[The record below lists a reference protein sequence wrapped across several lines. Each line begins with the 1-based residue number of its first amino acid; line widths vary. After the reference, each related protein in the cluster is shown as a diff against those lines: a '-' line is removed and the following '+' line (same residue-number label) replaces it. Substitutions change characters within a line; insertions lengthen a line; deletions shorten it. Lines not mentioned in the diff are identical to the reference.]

1 MSLSL
6 AGKTAL
12 VTGGSR
18 GIGAAITA
26 RLVTEGATVA
36 FSYARAAD
44 TAADLVTT
52 LRDGGG
58 TAQAFQADQ
67 ADPASCA
74 RLVDEV
80 VATFGPLDILVNSA
94 GVYKTGTI
102 DDPERDESVFAAQL
116 QTNVVGV
123 LATTRAAVLNFN
135 DGGRIVTIG
144 TTGAAHAPFPG
155 IGDYVATK
163 AALAAYTRA
172 WSRDL
177 GSRHIT
183 VNIVQPG
190 AVVTDMN
197 SADGPN
203 ADFQKSLNSLNRFA
217 DPSEVAALVSF
228 LAGPEAGFITG
239 TTVNID
245 GGLSA

>member
-1 MSLSL
+1 MKPLD
-6 AGKTAL
+6 GKIAL

-18 GIGAAITA
+18 GIGAAISA
-26 RLVTEGATVA
+26 RLAADGATVA
-36 FSYARAAD
+36 FSYARAAGA
-44 TAADLVTT
+44 AADLAER
-52 LRDGGG
+52 LRSGGG
-58 TAQAFQADQ
+58 RAEAFQADQ

-74 RLVDEV
+74 RLVDDV
-80 VATFGPLDILVNSA
+80 VTTFGPLDVLVNSA
-94 GVYKTGTI
+94 GVYRTGTI
-102 DDPERDESVFAAQL
+102 DDPDRDDAVFAEQL

-123 LATTRAAVLNFN
+123 VATTRAAVLNFN
-135 DGGRIVTIG
+135 DGGRIVSVG
-144 TTGAAHAPFPG
+144 TTGAAQAPFPG

-177 GSRHIT
+177 GPRRIT

-190 AVVTDMN
+190 AVDTDMN
-197 SADGPN
+197 PADCPN
-203 ADFQKSLNSLNRFA
+203 GDFQKSLNSLHRFA
-217 DPSEVAALVSF
+217 DPSEVAALVAF

>member
-1 MSLSL
+1 MTKPLE
-6 AGKTAL
+6 GRTAL

-26 RLVTEGATVA
+26 RLAADGATVA
-36 FSYARAAD
+36 FSYARASGV
-44 TAADLVTT
+44 AADLVET
-52 LRDGGG
+52 LRDRGFRV
-58 TAQAFQADQ
+58 QAFQADQ

-80 VATFGPLDILVNSA
+80 VATFGPLDVLVNSA
-94 GVYKTGTI
+94 GIYKTGTI
-102 DDPERDESVFAAQL
+102 DDPRRDDAVFAEQL

-123 LATTRAAVLNFN
+123 VATTRAAVLNFN
-135 DGGRIVTIG
+135 DGGRIVSIG
-144 TTGAAHAPFPG
+144 TTGAAQAPFPG

-172 WSRDL
+172 WLRDL
-177 GSRHIT
+177 GGRGIT

-190 AVVTDMN
+190 AVDTDMN
-197 SADGPN
+197 PADGPN
-203 ADFQKSLNSLNRFA
+203 GELQKSLNSLHRFA
-217 DPSEVAALVSF
+217 DPSEIAALVAF

-239 TTVNID
+239 ATINVD

>member
-190 AVVTDMN
+190 AVDTDMN
-197 SADGPN
+197 PADGPN
-203 ADFQKSLNSLNRFA
+203 ADLQKSMNSLGRFA
-217 DPSEVAALVSF
+217 DPGEVAALVAF

>member
-1 MSLSL
+1 MSSPL

-26 RLVTEGATVA
+26 RLAADGATVA

-44 TAADLVTT
+44 TAADLVKT
-52 LRDGGG
+52 LSDGGA

-74 RLVDEV
+74 RLVGEV
-80 VATFGPLDILVNSA
+80 VAAFGPLDILVNSA
-94 GVYKTGTI
+94 GVYKTETI
-102 DDPERDESVFAAQL
+102 DDPERDDSVFAAQL

-177 GSRHIT
+177 GPRRIT

-190 AVVTDMN
+190 AVDTDMN
-197 SADGPN
+197 PADGPN
-203 ADFQKSLNSLNRFA
+203 ADLQKSMNSLGRFA
-217 DPSEVAALVSF
+217 DPGEVAALVAF

>member
-190 AVVTDMN
+190 AVDTDMN
-197 SADGPN
+197 PADGPN

>member
-1 MSLSL
+1 MSTSL

-44 TAADLVTT
+44 TAADLVKTM
-52 LRDGGG
+52 RDGGG

-80 VATFGPLDILVNSA
+80 VATFGPLDVLVNSA

-102 DDPERDESVFAAQL
+102 DDPERDESVFAEQL
-116 QTNVVGV
+116 KTNVVGV

-144 TTGAAHAPFPG
+144 TTGATHAPFPG

-190 AVVTDMN
+190 AVDTDMN
-197 SADGPN
+197 PADGPN
-203 ADFQKSLNSLNRFA
+203 ADLPKSMNSLGRFA
-217 DPSEVAALVSF
+217 DPGEVAALVAF

>member
-1 MSLSL
+1 MTKPLN
-6 AGKTAL
+6 GKIAL
-12 VTGGSR
+12 ITGGSR
-18 GIGAAITA
+18 GIGAAITT
-26 RLVTEGATVA
+26 RLAADGATVA
-36 FSYARAAD
+36 FSYARTADAA
-44 TAADLVTT
+44 TALVET
-52 LRDGGG
+52 LRKGG
-58 TAQAFQADQ
+58 AQAAAFQADQ
-67 ADPASCA
+67 ADAASCA
-74 RLVDEV
+74 RLVGEV
-80 VATFGPLDILVNSA
+80 AETFGPLDILINSA

-102 DDPERDESVFAAQL
+102 DDPHRDESVFANQL
-116 QTNVVGV
+116 HTNVVGV
-123 LATTRAAVLNFN
+123 VATTRAAVLNFN

-144 TTGAAHAPFPG
+144 TTGAAQAPFPG

-190 AVVTDMN
+190 AVNTDMN
-197 SADGPN
+197 PADGPN
-203 ADFQKSLNSLNRFA
+203 AEVQKSLNSLNRFA
-217 DPSEVAALVSF
+217 DPAEIAALVAF

-239 TTVNID
+239 TTINID

>member
-1 MSLSL
+1 MSTSL

-26 RLVTEGATVA
+26 RLVAEGATVA

-44 TAADLVTT
+44 TAADLVKT
-52 LRDGGG
+52 LRDSGG

-80 VATFGPLDILVNSA
+80 VTTFGPLDILVNSA

-102 DDPERDESVFAAQL
+102 DDPERDESVFAEQL

-123 LATTRAAVLNFN
+123 LATTRAAVLSFN

-144 TTGAAHAPFPG
+144 TTGATHAPFPG

-177 GSRHIT
+177 GPRHIT

-190 AVVTDMN
+190 AVDTDMN
-197 SADGPN
+197 PADGPN
-203 ADFQKSLNSLNRFA
+203 ADLQKSMNSLGRFA
-217 DPSEVAALVSF
+217 DPGEVAALVAF
-228 LAGPEAGFITG
+228 LAGPDAGFITG

>member
-1 MSLSL
+1 MTTPLE
-6 AGKTAL
+6 GKVAL

-18 GIGAAITA
+18 GIGAAIAA
-26 RLVTEGATVA
+26 RLAADGATVA

-44 TAADLVTT
+44 VAADLAKT
-52 LRDGGG
+52 LQARGLR
-58 TAQAFQADQ
+58 AQAFQADQ
-67 ADPASCA
+67 ADPGSCA
-74 RLVDEV
+74 RLVNDV
-80 VATFGPLDILVNSA
+80 VTTFGPLDILVNSA
-94 GVYKTGTI
+94 GVYKTGAI
-102 DDPERDESVFAAQL
+102 DDPERDDAVFAEQL

-123 LATTRAAVLNFN
+123 VATTRAAVLNFN
-135 DGGRIVTIG
+135 DGGRIVSIG
-144 TTGAAHAPFPG
+144 TTGAAQAPFPG
-155 IGDYVATK
+155 LGDYVATK

-177 GSRHIT
+177 GPRRIT

-190 AVVTDMN
+190 AVNTDMN
-197 SADGPN
+197 PADGPN
-203 ADFQKSLNSLNRFA
+203 GDFQKSLNSLNRFA

-228 LAGPEAGFITG
+228 LTGPEAGFITG

>member
-1 MSLSL
+1 MAQPLD
-6 AGKTAL
+6 GKIAL

-18 GIGAAITA
+18 GIGAAITT
-26 RLVTEGATVA
+26 RLAAEGATVA

-44 TAADLVTT
+44 VATNLVTR
-52 LRDGGG
+52 LRERG
-58 TAQAFQADQ
+58 ARAEAFQADQ

-74 RLVDEV
+74 GLVNDV
-80 VATFGPLDILVNSA
+80 VTTFGPLDILVNSA
-94 GVYKTGTI
+94 GVYRTGTI
-102 DDPERDESVFAAQL
+102 DDPARDEAAFADQL
-116 QTNVVGV
+116 RTNVVGV
-123 LATTRAAVLNFN
+123 VATTRAAVLNFN
-135 DGGRIVTIG
+135 NGGRIVTIG
-144 TTGAAHAPFPG
+144 TTGATHAPFPG

-177 GSRHIT
+177 GPRRIT

-190 AVVTDMN
+190 AVDTDMN
-197 SADGPN
+197 PADGAG
-203 ADFQKSLNSLNRFA
+203 ADVQKSLNALNRFA
-217 DPSEVAALVSF
+217 DPGEVAALVAF

>member
-1 MSLSL
+1 VTTPLE
-6 AGKTAL
+6 GRVAL

-18 GIGAAITA
+18 GIGAAIAA
-26 RLVTEGATVA
+26 RLAADGATVA

-44 TAADLVTT
+44 VAADLEKT
-52 LRDGGG
+52 LQARGLR
-58 TAQAFQADQ
+58 ARAFQADQ

-74 RLVDEV
+74 RLVNDV
-80 VATFGPLDILVNSA
+80 ITTFGPLDILVNSA
-94 GVYKTGTI
+94 GVYKTGAI
-102 DDPERDESVFAAQL
+102 DDPERDDAVFAEQL

-123 LATTRAAVLNFN
+123 VATTRAAVLNFN
-135 DGGRIVTIG
+135 DGGRIVSIG
-144 TTGAAHAPFPG
+144 TTGAAQAPFPG
-155 IGDYVATK
+155 LGDYVATK

-177 GSRHIT
+177 GPRRIT

-190 AVVTDMN
+190 AVNTDMN
-197 SADGPN
+197 PADGPN
-203 ADFQKSLNSLNRFA
+203 GDFQKSLNSLNRFA
-217 DPSEVAALVSF
+217 EPSEVAALVAF
-228 LAGPEAGFITG
+228 LTGPEAGFITG

>member
-1 MSLSL
+1 MPLE
-6 AGKTAL
+6 GKVAL

-18 GIGAAITA
+18 GIGAAIVA
-26 RLVTEGATVA
+26 RLAADGATVA

-44 TAADLVTT
+44 VAADLAKT
-52 LRDGGG
+52 LRARGLR
-58 TAQAFQADQ
+58 TQPFQADQ
-67 ADPASCA
+67 ADHASCA
-74 RLVDEV
+74 QLVNNV

-102 DDPERDESVFAAQL
+102 DDPERDDAAFAEQL

-123 LATTRAAVLNFN
+123 VATTRAAVLNFN
-135 DGGRIVTIG
+135 DGGRIVSIG
-144 TTGAAHAPFPG
+144 TTGAAQAPFPG
-155 IGDYVATK
+155 LGDYVATK

-177 GSRHIT
+177 GPRRIT
-183 VNIVQPG
+183 ANIVAPG
-190 AVVTDMN
+190 AVNTDMN
-197 SADGPN
+197 PADGPN
-203 ADFQKSLNSLNRFA
+203 GEFQKSLNSLHRFA
-217 DPSEVAALVSF
+217 EPSEVAALVAF
-228 LAGPEAGFITG
+228 LTGPEAGFITG

>member
-1 MSLSL
+1 MSMSL

-102 DDPERDESVFAAQL
+102 DDTERDESVFAAQL
-116 QTNVVGV
+116 QSNVVGV

-144 TTGAAHAPFPG
+144 TTGATHAPFPG

-177 GSRHIT
+177 GSLHIT
-183 VNIVQPG
+183 VNIVQPC
-190 AVVTDMN
+190 AVDTDMN
-197 SADGPN
+197 HDYCTN

>member
-1 MSLSL
+1 MSLPL

-18 GIGAAITA
+18 GIGAAISA
-26 RLVTEGATVA
+26 RLAADGAAVGL
-36 FSYARAAD
+36 SYASGARAA
-44 TAADLVTT
+44 TDLVSA
-52 LRDGGG
+52 LREGGAE
-58 TAQAFQADQ
+58 AQSFQADQ
-67 ADPASCA
+67 ADPVSCA
-74 RLVDEV
+74 RLVDDV
-80 VATFGPLDILVNSA
+80 VTAFGPLDILINSA
-94 GVYKTGTI
+94 GIYRTGTI
-102 DDPERDESVFAAQL
+102 DDPERDESVFADQW

-123 LATTRAAVLNFN
+123 VATTRAAVLRLN

-144 TTGAAHAPFPG
+144 TAGAAHAPFPG

-177 GSRHIT
+177 GPRRIT

-190 AVVTDMN
+190 AVDTGMN
-197 SADGPN
+197 PADGPN
-203 ADFQKSLNSLNRFA
+203 ADLQKSMNSLNRFA
-217 DPSEVAALVSF
+217 DPNEIAALVAF

>member
-1 MSLSL
+1 MSTSL

-26 RLVTEGATVA
+26 RLVAEGATVA

-44 TAADLVTT
+44 TAADLVKT
-52 LRDGGG
+52 LRDSGG
-58 TAQAFQADQ
+58 TAQALQADQ

-102 DDPERDESVFAAQL
+102 DDPERDESVFADQL

-144 TTGAAHAPFPG
+144 TTGATHAPFPG

-190 AVVTDMN
+190 AVDTDMN
-197 SADGPN
+197 PADGPN
-203 ADFQKSLNSLNRFA
+203 ADLQKSMNSLRRFA
-217 DPSEVAALVSF
+217 DPGEVAALVAF

>member
-1 MSLSL
+1 MTKPL
-6 AGKTAL
+6 AGRVAL

-18 GIGAAITA
+18 GIGAAIAA
-26 RLVTEGATVA
+26 RLAADGATVA
-36 FSYARAAD
+36 FSYARAAGV
-44 TAADLVTT
+44 AADLVTT
-52 LRDGGG
+52 LEAKGSR
-58 TAQAFQADQ
+58 ARAFQADQ
-67 ADPASCA
+67 ADPASCS
-74 RLVDEV
+74 RLVDDV
-80 VATFGPLDILVNSA
+80 VTAFGPLDILVNCA
-94 GVYKTGTI
+94 GVYRTGTI
-102 DDPERDESVFAAQL
+102 DDPERDDAVFAEQW

-123 LATTRAAVLNFN
+123 VATTRAAVLNLN

-144 TTGAAHAPFPG
+144 TTGAAQAPFPG

-177 GSRHIT
+177 GPRRIT
-183 VNIVQPG
+183 VNVVQPG
-190 AVVTDMN
+190 AVNTDMN
-197 SADGPN
+197 PADGPN
-203 ADFQKSLNSLNRFA
+203 GEFQKSLNSLNRFA
-217 DPSEVAALVSF
+217 EPSEVAALVAF

>member
-1 MSLSL
+1 MDKPLE
-6 AGKTAL
+6 GKIAL
-12 VTGGSR
+12 ITGGSR
-18 GIGAAITA
+18 GIGAAITT
-26 RLVTEGATVA
+26 RLAADGATVA
-36 FSYARAAD
+36 FSYARTADAA
-44 TAADLVTT
+44 TALVKT
-52 LRDGGG
+52 LRDEG
-58 TAQAFQADQ
+58 AQAEAFQADQ

-74 RLVDEV
+74 RLVSDV
-80 VATFGPLDILVNSA
+80 VEKFGPLDILVNSA

-102 DDPERDESVFAAQL
+102 DDPSRDESVFTEQL

-123 LATTRAAVLNFN
+123 VATTRAAVLNFN

-144 TTGAAHAPFPG
+144 TTGAAQAPFPG

-190 AVVTDMN
+190 AVNTDMN
-197 SADGPN
+197 PADGPN
-203 ADFQKSLNSLNRFA
+203 AEFQKSLNSLNRFA
-217 DPSEVAALVSF
+217 DPTEVAALVTF